1 MILYLTVQDLL
12 MITRATRYTS
22 KEILEIV
29 IVLGWKVPVK
39 PVFPT
44 ENNHPFLVFHDIE
57 VS

>member
-1 MILYLTVQDLL
+1 MIAQDWFEVP
-12 MITRATRYTS
+12 MARVPQTS

-44 ENNHPFLVFHDIE
+44 ENNHYF
-57 VS
+57 